1 MKIKAKQENC
11 NGIPYDFFDQNSNS
25 ICFML
30 SGTGY
35 SYEKPVLYYSRLL
48 LLELGYDVIQIN
60 YSFEQ
65 QLFEQEPQAIS
76 NMVYSIVN
84 PIVEH
89 CLRTKPYTNAVY
101 IGKSL
106 GTLPII
112 DFYMQQSSSI
122 STRYILLTPLLSLDH
137 TMANLLNK
145 QAFLAIGTAD
155 PHFSQEKIAQL
166 TTLDLAVFD
175 DLNHSLEDASNII
188 QSIQFCESLFI
199 QLKAYIQKNEPS
211 ISM

>member
-1 MKIKAKQENC
+1 MKIKREQENC

-65 QLFEQEPQAIS
+65 QLFEQESQAIS

-89 CLRTKPYTNAVY
+89 FLRTKPYTNAVY

-122 STRYILLTPLLSLDH
+122 PTRYILLTPLLSLDH
-137 TMANLLNK
+137 TMANLLDK
-145 QAFLAIGTAD
+145 QAFL
-155 PHFSQEKIAQL
+155 PLAQL
-166 TTLDLAVFD
+166 IHIF
-175 DLNHSLEDASNII
+175 HR
-188 QSIQFCESLFI
+188 
-199 QLKAYIQKNEPS
+199 KK
-211 ISM
+211 